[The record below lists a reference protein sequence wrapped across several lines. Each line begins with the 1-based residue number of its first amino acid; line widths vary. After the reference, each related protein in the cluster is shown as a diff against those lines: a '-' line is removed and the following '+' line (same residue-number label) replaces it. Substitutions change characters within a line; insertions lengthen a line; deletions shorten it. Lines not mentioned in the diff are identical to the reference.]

1 MEHRKWFVSLIGAG
15 LALGMPLQGFAQ
27 EAAGEEVPAVEAE
40 SAAPAEMP
48 PQEVSDGGVEA
59 VREAQEGDPAPAEA
73 KFKSAQQVLKR
84 IAKEKGWDE
93 GWD

>member
-48 PQEVSDGGVEA
+48 PQEV
-59 VREAQEGDPAPAEA
+59 
-73 KFKSAQQVLKR
+73 
-84 IAKEKGWDE
+84 
-93 GWD
+93 

>member
-48 PQEVSDGGVEA
+48 TRTPSFLPTSLPV
-59 VREAQEGDPAPAEA
+59 A
-73 KFKSAQQVLKR
+73 KASSFSTGM
-84 IAKEKGWDE
+84 ISS
-93 GWD
+93 